1 MDIQMTA
8 EFNDIQA
15 DGTSTRYREGIL
27 YRGVDDD
34 TAHRAIDAGRAT
46 EVGPSRVGAVTL
58 EAQNGDDDRPWVDTP

>member
-46 EVGPSRVGAVTL
+46 EVKPETQAVVL
-58 EAQNGDDDRPWVDTP
+58 KAVPEDTEDEESE

>member
-8 EFNDIQA
+8 EWNDIRA

-27 YRGVDDD
+27 YRGVDED

-46 EVGPSRVGAVTL
+46 EVDAVYGPVVPFV
-58 EAQNGDDDRPWVDTP
+58 GDDGYGG

>member
-8 EFNDIQA
+8 EFNDLQA

-27 YRGVDDD
+27 YRRVDDD

-46 EVGPSRVGAVTL
+46 EVKAESKAVVLKAVPEEGPDGQ
-58 EAQNGDDDRPWVDTP
+58 EYE